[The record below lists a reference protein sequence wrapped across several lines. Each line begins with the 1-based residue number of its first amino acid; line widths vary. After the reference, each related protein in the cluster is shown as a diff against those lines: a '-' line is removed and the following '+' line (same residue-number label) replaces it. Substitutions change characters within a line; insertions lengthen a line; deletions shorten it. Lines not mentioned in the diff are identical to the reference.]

1 MNSDARVME
10 FFRSPLSRVESDAMV
25 DGIEKHFRVTR
36 EIRSIEVDVL
46 TAPRG
51 IDARETYADDRSFG
65 GGSFSFVTSSLGG
78 PPAVP
83 EGFILGDIMDLHA
96 VAPEPESPGGDAR
109 AAMNLFLHG
118 IGPDDAKRKPPIKTD
133 DALRNEPSELVDMF
147 RTLRQFNLALWK
159 RVSSADLERTGEHN
173 ERGPESLSVML
184 RMMAGHDLSHL
195 HQIARYIQAMRQRE

>member
-1 MNSDARVME
+1 RFMR
-10 FFRSPLSRVESDAMV
+10 

-109 AAMNLFLHG
+109 AAMNLFLQPSFGANSGVAING
-118 IGPDDAKRKPPIKTD
+118 IS
-133 DALRNEPSELVDMF
+133 EPLTMGQLC
-147 RTLRQFNLALWK
+147 RL
-159 RVSSADLERTGEHN
+159 LE
-173 ERGPESLSVML
+173 S
-184 RMMAGHDLSHL
+184 GHD
-195 HQIARYIQAMRQRE
+195 